1 MFVQKV
7 KFLLMFHTVKLQNL
21 ENFEHQ
27 EGHQLEFQILAD

>member
-1 MFVQKV
+1 
-7 KFLLMFHTVKLQNL
+7 MFHTVKLQNL